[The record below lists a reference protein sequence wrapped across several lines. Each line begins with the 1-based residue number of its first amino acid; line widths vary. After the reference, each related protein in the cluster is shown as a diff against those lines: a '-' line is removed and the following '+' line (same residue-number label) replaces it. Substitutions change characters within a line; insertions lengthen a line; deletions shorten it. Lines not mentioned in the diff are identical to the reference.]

1 MSILQTIKRSA
12 STGGTIR
19 LPKSKVPNIDASEYS
34 FAKFA
39 ATYFNSGVTGQY
51 SKRPLKKSLLDHDLP
66 LDEIAAQVSLFTF
79 RASYLLYYLKKYLKI
94 YNLKYF
100 KISTFDY

>member
-1 MSILQTIKRSA
+1 MQTIKRSA

-79 RASYLLYYLKKYLKI
+79 CESVSYLLNYSKKYLKNTI
-94 YNLKYF
+94 
-100 KISTFDY
+100 